1 MSTFQTGRL
10 QSIRTS
16 GFTLFVYMFSFYK
29 HIEIPVKG
37 WLCLRHQ
44 KAENMLAICFYDAA
58 PINLKAVL
66 NFDKGG
72 RKVVSTN

>member
-1 MSTFQTGRL
+1 
-10 QSIRTS
+10 
-16 GFTLFVYMFSFYK
+16 
-29 HIEIPVKG
+29 
-37 WLCLRHQ
+37 
-44 KAENMLAICFYDAA
+44 MLAICFYDAA